1 MSFSL
6 HVLGIY
12 KLHFISRKLTL
23 ALACIREL
31 HLHYLKLMGLE
42 WCSVRMEKAKRK
54 ELAFC
59 VPNLILLKP
68 FVYVFSNL
76 HFHVTLPFVIVLKI
90 IVNENENKYIK
101 RSLAKRI
108 EA

>member
-1 MSFSL
+1 MSFGL

-12 KLHFISRKLTL
+12 KLHFIPRELTL

-31 HLHYLKLMGLE
+31 HLHHLKLMGLE
-42 WCSVRMEKAKRK
+42 WCSVRMEKTKRK
-54 ELAFC
+54 ELAFY

-76 HFHVTLPFVIVLKI
+76 RFHVMLPFVILLKI
-90 IVNENENKYIK
+90 IVNENEKKYIK
-101 RSLAKRI
+101 QNLTKRI
-108 EA
+108 EV